1 MSAAEETEAT
11 GTPDKPRLLIIVAS
25 TRPGRVGLPVSR
37 WVRERA
43 ERHGGFT
50 VEVADLAE
58 INLPFMDEPNHPR
71 LRQYTQQHTK
81 DWSATVDRADAFV
94 FVMPEYNHAF
104 NAPLKNA
111 IDFLVQEWGYKPVGL
126 VSYGGV
132 SGGLRAVQLLKP
144 TLSGLRM
151 TPLTEAVVIPA
162 VQSLIADDGTFQATE
177 QLDDSARGMFDALA
191 RWAPVLGALR
201 IPTPT
206 KS

>member
-1 MSAAEETEAT
+1 MSLDEETGASAR
-11 GTPDKPRLLIIVAS
+11 PKLLIVVAS

-43 ERHGGFT
+43 EQHGGFS

-81 DWSATVDRADAFV
+81 DWSAIVDAADAFV

-111 IDFLVQEWGYKPVGL
+111 IDYLVHEWGYKPVGL
-126 VSYGGV
+126 VSYGGI

-151 TPLTEAVVIPA
+151 TPLTEAVVIPS
-162 VQSLIADDGTFQATE
+162 VQSLIADDGSFQATD
-177 QLDDSARGMFDALA
+177 QLNDSAQGMFDAIQ
-191 RWAPVLGALR
+191 RWIPALGALR
-201 IPTPT
+201 TPPHA
-206 KS
+206 